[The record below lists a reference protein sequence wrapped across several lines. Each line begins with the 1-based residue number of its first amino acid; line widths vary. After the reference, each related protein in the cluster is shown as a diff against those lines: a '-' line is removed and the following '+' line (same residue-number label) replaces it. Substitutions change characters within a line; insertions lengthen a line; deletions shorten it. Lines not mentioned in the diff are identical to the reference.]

1 MTCYWARTCRSE
13 YDKKNKGRRRKRL
26 HVQLKK
32 NANYKRWSFGVCD
45 VLLLSATTAPSLAA
59 SPLSLDVG
67 AGFGAKLTLAHM
79 L

>member
-1 MTCYWARTCRSE
+1 M
-13 YDKKNKGRRRKRL
+13 
-26 HVQLKK
+26 QLKK

-59 SPLSLDVG
+59 SLLSLEVG
-67 AGFGAKLTLAHM
+67 AGFGVKLTLAHM